1 MAPLR
6 HAAALLLLLSIFPIS
21 AHGQSASQLD
31 SEPQVTAYHLDPPL
45 LERAE
50 TLYRIRVIRYVAITL
65 YSILLIVF
73 ILRTR
78 LAFNFRSMAKRV
90 TRSRSLQALIF
101 TPLLMLTISAAM
113 LPFDA
118 HGHGVSVQFGLSVQS
133 WSSWFSDWIK
143 SVALETAIA
152 SLLVCG
158 FCALLRRSPKRW
170 WLFGW
175 LLSLPVVVFMV
186 FITPVMIDPIFNHY
200 DPLSAIRPQLTREV
214 QQVAQRGGLAIPESR
229 IFEMR
234 ASEKVTTYNAYVT
247 GIGGSKR
254 VVVWDTTARDLTRA
268 ETLSI
273 FGHELG
279 HYVLNHIWQ
288 GLAVLGVG
296 LFVGFYLT
304 FRLYHWS
311 LDRWGTSLGIAGQDD
326 LVGLPLLL
334 LIAMLLSFLSAPIE
348 NAFSRHLEHQAD
360 VYGLEVTHG
369 LVPQSNEAA
378 AASFQRLGERSL
390 AIPHPNPLLVFWTY
404 SHPPIADRIRF
415 VNEYRPWDHGQHG
428 QFIP

>member
-1 MAPLR
+1 MAQLR
-6 HAAALLLLLSIFPIS
+6 HAAVILFLISIFIPA
-21 AHGQSASQLD
+21 AHAQVAPQSVP
-31 SEPQVTAYHLDPPL
+31 EPHVTAYHLDPPL

-50 TLYRIRVIRYVAITL
+50 SLYRIRVIRYIGITI
-65 YSILLIVF
+65 YSFLLIVF

-78 LAFNFRSMAKRV
+78 LAFNFRSIAERV
-90 TRSRSLQALIF
+90 TRSRWLQALIF

-118 HGHGVSVQFGLSVQS
+118 HGHGVAVDFGLSVQS
-133 WSSWFSDWIK
+133 WTGWFSDWLK
-143 SVALETAIA
+143 SVVLETAIA
-152 SLLVCG
+152 SLLACG
-158 FCALLRRSPKRW
+158 FFALVRRSPKRW

-175 LLSLPVVVFMV
+175 LLSLPVVIFMV
-186 FITPVMIDPIFNHY
+186 FIAPVVIDPIFNHY
-200 DPLSAIRPQLTREV
+200 DRLAATRPELTRQV
-214 QQVAQRGGLAIPESR
+214 QEVAQRGGLMIPESR

-247 GIGGSKR
+247 GIGVSKR
-254 VVVWDTTARDLTRA
+254 IVVWDTTARDLTSA

-288 GLAVLGVG
+288 GLAVLCVG
-296 LFVGFYLT
+296 LFVGFWLT
-304 FRLYHWS
+304 FQLYRWS
-311 LDRWGTSLGIAGQDD
+311 LARWGTSLGIAGQDD

-334 LIAMLLSFLSAPIE
+334 LIAMLLSFLSSPIE

-369 LVPQSNEAA
+369 IVPESNEAA
-378 AASFQRLGERSL
+378 AASFQKLGERSL
-390 AIPHPNPLLVFWTY
+390 SIPNPNPLLVFWTY

-415 VNEYRPWDHGQHG
+415 ANEYRPWDRGQPG
-428 QFIP
+428 QFIH